1 MRVRL
6 VSLGYRTASVIALL
20 IGGLGLVGLVISQ
33 DDRVVSAAMIGVGG
47 LIWMVAY
54 GTRQMLVPQSNRSA
68 RKKR

>member
-20 IGGLGLVGLVISQ
+20 IGALGLVGLVISQ
-33 DDRVVSAAMIGVGG
+33 DDRVVSVAMIGVGG
-47 LIWMVAY
+47 LISIVAY
-54 GTRQMLVPQSNRSA
+54 RTRQMLVPRSNRSA